1 MFVIAK
7 TKFGSHLY
15 GTSTPE
21 SDHDFRGVFL
31 PTLRECYL
39 NKIPEVYTDPTE
51 EDTQLFSLHKF
62 LNLAGTGQPIAIEML
77 AAEGDNLLI
86 SSPLWD
92 YIRSNRKKFYTKKM
106 DAFFGYSRS
115 MAAKYAV
122 RSERLN
128 ALEALICL
136 IKEVY
141 GNGDKIY
148 EAKLSDLWQHLPLS
162 EFLSKEKDDKGYDF
176 YVVLN
181 RKYRDNTPIKHFLNA
196 MNDLAGEYG
205 DRVKK
210 AAANEIDWK
219 AVAHAFR
226 VGYQVLQIAETG
238 DLTFP
243 LIKAD
248 YLRDMRYGKLHFS
261 NDGVSDALRQLVED
275 AEKAIAKSDLPDKF
289 DNSIVEDI
297 LDKAYYY
304 DTYQASQ

>member
-1 MFVIAK
+1 MNLISK

-39 NKIPEVYTDPTE
+39 NKIPEVFTDNSE
-51 EDTQLFSLHKF
+51 EDTQYFSLHKF

-77 AAEGDNLLI
+77 AAQDDNLLVT
-86 SSPLWD
+86 SPLWD

-128 ALEALICL
+128 ALQRLTENIKHFLGWNNNPIKPLTLIDCW
-136 IKEVY
+136 
-141 GNGDKIY
+141 
-148 EAKLSDLWQHLPLS
+148 SSLPIE
-162 EFLSKEKDDKGYDF
+162 EFLLKETDSEGRVF

-181 RKYRDNTPIKHFLNA
+181 RKYRDNTPLKHFLNA
-196 MNDLAGEYG
+196 INDLESEYG

-226 VGYQVLQIAETG
+226 VGYQVKTIAEKG
-238 DLTFP
+238 DLSFP
-243 LIKAD
+243 LPEAD

-261 NDGVSDALRQLVED
+261 NDDISDKLNQLVID
-275 AEKAIAKSDLPDKF
+275 SEKALDISNLPDKF
-289 DNSIVEDI
+289 NFDITEQI
-297 LDKAYYY
+297 LDKAY
-304 DTYQASQ
+304 SL

>member
-1 MFVIAK
+1 MNLISK

-39 NKIPEVYTDPTE
+39 NKIPEVFTDNSE
-51 EDTQLFSLHKF
+51 EDTQYFSLHKF
-62 LNLAGTGQPIAIEML
+62 LNLAGTGQPIAIEMF
-77 AAEGDNLLI
+77 AAEGNNLLI

-92 YIRSNRKKFYTKKM
+92 YIRSERKKFYTKKM

-128 ALEALICL
+128 TLQGL
-136 IKEVY
+136 IKTLNTAGWHENNHSPVI
-141 GNGDKIY
+141 NDMWD
-148 EAKLSDLWQHLPLS
+148 SLPLN
-162 EFLSKEKDDKGYDF
+162 EFLSKETDVEGRSF

-196 MNDLAGEYG
+196 MKDLESEYG
-205 DRVKK
+205 ARVKK

-226 VGYQVLQIAETG
+226 VGYQVKTIAEKG
-238 DLTFP
+238 DLSFP
-243 LIKAD
+243 LPEAD
-248 YLRDMRYGKLHFS
+248 YLRDMRCGKLHFS
-261 NDGVSDALRQLVED
+261 NDDISDKLNQLVID
-275 AEKAIAKSDLPDKF
+275 SEKALDISNLPDKF
-289 DNSIVEDI
+289 NFNITEQI
-297 LDKAYYY
+297 LDKAY
-304 DTYQASQ
+304 SL

>member
-1 MFVIAK
+1 MYIIAK

-39 NKIPEVYTDPTE
+39 NKIPEVYNVPME

-62 LNLAGTGQPIAIEML
+62 LNLAATGQPIAIEML
-77 AAEGDNLLI
+77 AAEGENLRI

-92 YIRSNRKKFYTKKM
+92 YIRSQRKKFYTKKM
-106 DAFFGYSRS
+106 DAFFEYSRS

-128 ALEALICL
+128 ALQYLNHSITHFF
-136 IKEVY
+136 
-141 GNGDKIY
+141 GNSFH
-148 EAKLSDLWQHLPLS
+148 EMKLSDMWLQLPTN
-162 EFLSKEKDDKGYDF
+162 EFLSIEKDDKGYNF

-181 RKYRDNTPIKHFLNA
+181 RKYRDNTPIKHFMNA
-196 MNDLAGEYG
+196 MKDLESEYG
-205 DRVKK
+205 ARVKK

-226 VGYQVLQIAETG
+226 VGYQVKTIAEKG
-238 DLTFP
+238 DLSFP
-243 LIKAD
+243 LPQAD

-261 NDGVSDALRQLVED
+261 NDNISDKLNQLVID
-275 AEKAIAKSDLPDKF
+275 SEKALAISDLPDKF
-289 DNSIVEDI
+289 DHSIVEEI
-297 LDKAYYY
+297 LDNAYSNQLIEN
-304 DTYQASQ
+304 TL

>member
-1 MFVIAK
+1 MFIIAK

-21 SDHDFRGVFL
+21 SDNDFRGVFL

-39 NKIPEVYTDPTE
+39 NKIPEVYNDPNG

-92 YIRSNRKKFYTKKM
+92 FIRSRRKKFYTKKM

-128 ALEALICL
+128 TLQSL
-136 IKEVY
+136 IKTLNVACWNENNHSPVI
-141 GNGDKIY
+141 NDMWD
-148 EAKLSDLWQHLPLS
+148 SLPLN
-162 EFLSKEKDDKGYDF
+162 EFLYKETDSEQRNF

-196 MNDLAGEYG
+196 MKDLESEYG
-205 DRVKK
+205 ARVKK

-226 VGYQVLQIAETG
+226 VGYQVKRIAEKG
-238 DLTFP
+238 DLSFP
-243 LIKAD
+243 LPEAE

-261 NDGVSDALRQLVED
+261 NDDISDKLNQLVID
-275 AEKAIAKSDLPDKF
+275 SEKALALSDLPDKF
-289 DNSIVEDI
+289 DHSIIEEI